1 MSEEPA
7 SPPSTAAAA
16 DAVTPREPEAVLAQ
30 EESGYDSDQTPRS
43 NPGDPGGCGSSPGSS
58 RSSINSGS
66 DKQTVDRTD
75 NGESVTISIPS
86 TLKSVLSAC
95 LPTHMFIRILNYQN
109 CFSHCAFRWQ
119 DHFLPLHIKVHL
131 SIEFETAE
139 SVLRI
144 SS

>member
-75 NGESVTISIPS
+75 NGASVTSGISYS
-86 TLKSVLSAC
+86 L
-95 LPTHMFIRILNYQN
+95 
-109 CFSHCAFRWQ
+109 
-119 DHFLPLHIKVHL
+119 
-131 SIEFETAE
+131 E
-139 SVLRI
+139 SVLI
-144 SS
+144 SLLTNTYVRSSEY